1 MRCLAAVLAVLAGAV
16 VYAQP
21 GVPAARTLRGGVEQP
36 GQPSFRSGVE
46 LVTIDVVATGRD
58 GRPVHDLKAADFEL
72 LEDGKPQ
79 EIRAFEFIN
88 FSMAP
93 AAPPPPPGVVT
104 NDVEPGGVFALVFD
118 EIGYYVTEVQEV
130 RRAAERF
137 LSRALQPHDHVAVVR
152 SGINSGFFL
161 TSDRTQAL
169 ESALAATGRRD
180 RGIRLEQA
188 GAVDAV
194 GAGDFDTASPGTLG
208 KNSFAVLESVIDKLG
223 PIPARR
229 KAIIWISRGGEM
241 PTNWETN
248 LEIGQ
253 PIGRNEEAL
262 RSLINRARAANVAIY
277 AVDPRGLV
285 APGTSGR
292 DNPGAQDFADVGTH
306 RDLASAT
313 GGRAIVNANDLDG
326 ALTRMAVENRAYYLL
341 GYEPAPAGATKKPR
355 ARRIRVVTKA
365 AGVELLHRSL
375 YLPGTAASAA
385 VPDLMASPL
394 PIRDLPIAIAPA
406 AVAIDRR
413 KRGVVV
419 PFEIGGNLR
428 EGTEVEYTAMALD
441 AVGKVVSRAT
451 GRGKT
456 QAGRVTGQVGLPT
469 ESGSYQLRFGA
480 RALTPEV
487 TGLAFA
493 TIRVPEGRS
502 KTAECGGFIFE
513 QPGPRLGVRE
523 LVRSEPVTIS
533 TLISAEKLDDTLAP
547 ISFTLGPAGGAPQ
560 KTWPVQLGVPLA
572 NGLWRIAL
580 TFKPPLPA
588 GRLELQV
595 LRNGLLLHD
604 DCMTRFTSR

>member
-1 MRCLAAVLAVLAGAV
+1 MRILAAVLALLAGAV
-16 VYAQP
+16 VYAQ
-21 GVPAARTLRGGVEQP
+21 QP
-36 GQPSFRSGVE
+36 GQPVFRAGVE

-58 GRPVHDLKAADFEL
+58 GRPIHDLKAADFEL
-72 LEDGKPQ
+72 LEDGKRQ
-79 EIRAFEFIN
+79 EIRAFQFIN

-93 AAPPPPPGVVT
+93 ADAPPPPGVVT
-104 NDVEPGGVFALVFD
+104 NDVEPGGIFALVLD
-118 EIGYYVTEVQEV
+118 EIGYYVTEVQDV

-137 LSRALQPHDHVAVVR
+137 LGRALQPHDHVAVVR
-152 SGINSGFFL
+152 SGVNAGFFL
-161 TSDRTQAL
+161 TTDRTQAL
-169 ESALAATGRRD
+169 ESALSATGRRD

-208 KNSFAVLESVIDKLG
+208 RNSFTVLESVIDKLR

-285 APGTSGR
+285 APSTSGR

-341 GYEPAPAGATKKPR
+341 GYEPAPAGAKKPK

-365 AGVELLHRSL
+365 PGVELLHRSL

-406 AVAIDRR
+406 VVAIDRR

-419 PFEIGGNLR
+419 PFEIGGNMR
-428 EGTEVEYTAMALD
+428 EGTEVEYIAMALD
-441 AVGKVVSRAT
+441 VEGKVVARST
-451 GRGKT
+451 GRGKA

-480 RALTPEV
+480 RALNPEV

-493 TIRVPEGRS
+493 TIRVPEGKS
-502 KTAECGGFIFE
+502 KAAECGGFLFE
-513 QPGPRLGVRE
+513 QPGPRRGVRE
-523 LVRSEPVTIS
+523 LARSEPVTVS
-533 TLISAEKLDDTLAP
+533 TLISAEKLDDTLEP
-547 ISFTLGPAGGAPQ
+547 ISFALGPAGGAPQ
-560 KTWPVQLGVPLA
+560 KTFPVQLGAPLA

-588 GRLELQV
+588 GNLEIQV

-604 DCMTRFTSR
+604 DCLTRFTSR

>member
-1 MRCLAAVLAVLAGAV
+1 MRISALVLAVLAGA
-16 VYAQP
+16 ALSGQQ
-21 GVPAARTLRGGVEQP
+21 QP
-36 GQPSFRSGVE
+36 GQPVFRSGVE

-58 GRPVHDLKAADFEL
+58 GRPVNDLKAADFEL

-79 EIRAFEFIN
+79 EIRAFQFIN
-88 FSMAP
+88 FSTAP
-93 AAPPPPPGVVT
+93 ADPPPPPGVVT
-104 NDVEPGGVFALVFD
+104 NDVEPGGIFALVLD
-118 EIGYYVTEVQEV
+118 EIGYYVTEVQDV

-152 SGINSGFFL
+152 SGVNSGFFL
-161 TSDRTQAL
+161 TADRTQAI
-169 ESALAATGRRD
+169 ESALSATGRRD
-180 RGIRLEQA
+180 RGMRLEQA

-208 KNSFAVLESVIDKLG
+208 RNSFTVLEWVIDKLR
-223 PIPARR
+223 PITARR

-241 PTNWETN
+241 PTNWETS

-285 APGTSGR
+285 APSASGR

-313 GGRAIVNANDLDG
+313 GGRAIVNANDIDA

-341 GYEPAPAGATKKPR
+341 GYEPAPAGAAKKPR

-365 AGVELLHRSL
+365 PGVEVLHRSL
-375 YLPGTAASAA
+375 YLPGTEASTA

-428 EGTEVEYTAMALD
+428 DGTEVEYTAMALD
-441 AVGKVVSRAT
+441 VQGKVVSRAT
-451 GRGKT
+451 GRGKA
-456 QAGRVTGQVGLPT
+456 QGGRVAGQVGLTT

-480 RALTPEV
+480 RALNPEV
-487 TGLAFA
+487 AGLAF
-493 TIRVPEGRS
+493 
-502 KTAECGGFIFE
+502 
-513 QPGPRLGVRE
+513 
-523 LVRSEPVTIS
+523 
-533 TLISAEKLDDTLAP
+533 
-547 ISFTLGPAGGAPQ
+547 
-560 KTWPVQLGVPLA
+560 
-572 NGLWRIAL
+572 
-580 TFKPPLPA
+580 
-588 GRLELQV
+588 
-595 LRNGLLLHD
+595 
-604 DCMTRFTSR
+604 